1 MLKRILSGMLLLSL
15 LISPAIALG
24 VQGVQGVP
32 LGKWWHNPRVSKQ
45 VNLNKD
51 EIRRLDESFI
61 DSRRKLIDLKSK
73 LERQRFEL
81 ENLLERET
89 LNEAAAMEQFKRVES
104 ARNRLATE
112 RFSFLIQVRKI
123 LGFERYQNL
132 KMLYEKFRH
141 QKRRQMT
148 ERPMQKK

>member
-15 LISPAIALG
+15 LISPAIAL
-24 VQGVQGVP
+24 GVQGVP

>member
-24 VQGVQGVP
+24 VQDVP
-32 LGKWWHNPRVSKQ
+32 LGKWWHNPQVSKQ
-45 VNLNKD
+45 MNLNKD
-51 EIRRLDESFI
+51 EIRKLDETYLE
-61 DSRRKLIDLKSK
+61 SRRKLIDLKSRV
-73 LERQRFEL
+73 ERERFEL

-89 LNEAAAMEQFKRVES
+89 LDETAVMEQFRRVES
-104 ARNRLATE
+104 ARNRLAIE

-132 KMLYEKFRH
+132 KMLFDRFRH

-148 ERPMQKK
+148 ERPVQKK

>member
-1 MLKRILSGMLLLSL
+1 MLKKILSGMLLLSL

-24 VQGVQGVP
+24 MQGVP
-32 LGKWWHNPRVSKQ
+32 LGKWWHNPQVSKQ
-45 VNLNKD
+45 MNMNKD

-73 LERQRFEL
+73 LERERFEL
-81 ENLLERET
+81 ENLLEKET
-89 LNEAAAMEQFKRVES
+89 LNEAAAMEQFRRVES

-112 RFSFLIQVRKI
+112 RFSFLIQVRKL

-132 KMLYEKFRH
+132 KMLFDRFRH

-148 ERPMQKK
+148 ERPVQKK

>member
-15 LISPAIALG
+15 LISPTIAL
-24 VQGVQGVP
+24 GVP
-32 LGKWWHNPRVSKQ
+32 LGKWWHNPQVSKQ
-45 VNLNKD
+45 INLNKD

-104 ARNRLATE
+104 ARNCLATE

-132 KMLYEKFRH
+132 KMLYERFRH

-148 ERPMQKK
+148 ERPIQKK

>member
-24 VQGVQGVP
+24 VQDVP
-32 LGKWWHNPRVSKQ
+32 LGKWWHNPQVSKQ
-45 VNLNKD
+45 MNLNKD
-51 EIRRLDESFI
+51 EIRKLDENYLE
-61 DSRRKLIDLKSK
+61 SRRKLIDLKSRV
-73 LERQRFEL
+73 ERERFEL

-89 LNEAAAMEQFKRVES
+89 LDETAVMEQFRRVES

-112 RFSFLIQVRKI
+112 RFSFLVQVRKI

-132 KMLYEKFRH
+132 KMLFDRFRH

-148 ERPMQKK
+148 ERPVQKK